1 MIDSIDASSIVTPD
15 DASPIAFI
23 APKNATPSSWNF
35 SIEDP
40 PIVKISL
47 RVVPTVKRPISPITP
62 SNVPTPLK
70 ASPLIPEALSHA
82 SLSLSM
88 HTERLSAIVIKPS
101 VTATPIPE
109 TKFPIIVP
117 MLPAKRSRI
126 GRPVSRNFSI
136 AGNDANAPTTPAS
149 NAIPA
154 NRPSKEPTPI
164 IAAGPPKPI
173 IVRTP
178 RSNVIAVI
186 AVTRDKIFS
195 FTPSMPSRAF
205 KIYTNAPRVS
215 IRARRDPTP
224 MIALAPNFPIR
235 VSAAS
240 SITKAAIAPVRAIIF
255 SVDPSTPSSR
265 YNIPTNAARG
275 TIRANKDKAPLRESP
290 TFSPFSAL
298 IIRENAIIIAD
309 IAAALAMT
317 FTVSIKDSA
326 ATAAA
331 MIPIVIAII
340 IIAPLAF

>member
-88 HTERLSAIVIKPS
+88 HTERLSAIVAKPS
-101 VTATPIPE
+101 VTATPIPA

-117 MLPAKRSRI
+117 ILPAKRSRI

-136 AGNDANAPTTPAS
+136 SGNEVISAPIPTAS
-149 NAIPA
+149 NPIAA
-154 NRPSKEPTPI
+154 NRPTKEPTPI
-164 IAAGPPKPI
+164 IAAGPPRPI

-178 RSNVIAVI
+178 RSNVIAAI
-186 AVTRDKIFS
+186 AVTRDRIFS
-195 FTPSMPSRAF
+195 FTPSMPSRSF
-205 KIYTNAPRVS
+205 KIC
-215 IRARRDPTP
+215 
-224 MIALAPNFPIR
+224 
-235 VSAAS
+235 
-240 SITKAAIAPVRAIIF
+240 
-255 SVDPSTPSSR
+255 
-265 YNIPTNAARG
+265 TNAARE
-275 TIRANKDKAPLRESP
+275 TIRANKDKAPLIESP
-290 TFSPFSAL
+290 TFRPFNAL

-331 MIPIVIAII
+331 MMPIAIAII